1 MNPIWTT
8 LGRMMFW
15 LTWPA
20 TWLYL
25 HNSRRTR
32 IIVMHR
38 GQILLTKGWLSNRD
52 WALPGGGRHRHETML
67 KAARRELLE
76 ETGLDLPAVSFAPSG
91 TFAADMRGPI
101 PGLPPGPP
109 GGGPNPP
116 GPPGRPPG
124 GGGPPGGCASTMLDK
139 VSAASARPARRPLR
153 MPRCCDRFCI
163 LFS

>member
-1 MNPIWTT
+1 MNPMWLI

-20 TWLYL
+20 TWVYL

-52 WALPGGGRHRHETML
+52 WALPGGGRHRHETAL

-91 TFAADMRGPI
+91 TFAGSDYGFHFTYDLFITKLPAQRPFRPQPFEITDLAWMTADEVRASGPTAD
-101 PGLPPGPP
+101 LRAAL
-109 GGGPNPP
+109 
-116 GPPGRPPG
+116 GRW
-124 GGGPPGGCASTMLDK
+124 LD
-139 VSAASARPARRPLR
+139 
-153 MPRCCDRFCI
+153 
-163 LFS
+163 